1 MTIGERIKELRI
13 KNNLTQK
20 DLADQLH
27 VTFQTVSKWE
37 NNTNEPDLATIKELS
52 KILNCSINDLFSDSD
67 KKEEAKEDEPA
78 KQEEVSPIPAPT
90 PTVIIKKELH
100 VCNRCHK
107 DIEEGDL
114 AIDTVAVRT
123 RHARHHI
130 TTYNNVYYHKQC
142 LLAVKNERAKQEAL
156 KRKAKT
162 AKGKKWSFGWGI
174 FAGVVGLGIALG
186 VFFGVA
192 QFQELHVALKILFS
206 VLVGYGLFA
215 DLYCIISGSYI
226 GEVFVSVSSWSIKFP
241 GLIFSWDIDGIKW
254 FIAMKILFAIIGFFI
269 GLFALCFAI
278 ALTMFLSIISFPFV
292 LVHNINNDYDD
303 ALVN

>member
-52 KILNCSINDLFSDSD
+52 KILNCSINDLFSDAD
-67 KKEEAKEDEPA
+67 NKEEEKEDDLVN
-78 KQEEVSPIPAPT
+78 QEEVPPVPPT

-100 VCNRCHK
+100 VCNKCHK

-114 AIDTVAVRT
+114 AIDTQAVRT
-123 RHARHHI
+123 GHARHH
-130 TTYNNVYYHKQC
+130 TTNYINVYYHKHC
-142 LLAVKNERAKQEAL
+142 LQEVKNERARQEAAL
-156 KRKAKT
+156 KKAK
-162 AKGKKWSFGWGI
+162 ASKGKKWSFGWGI

-241 GLIFSWDIDGIKW
+241 GLIFSWDIDGFKW
-254 FIAMKILFAIIGFFI
+254 FIAMKILFAILGFFFGI
-269 GLFALCFAI
+269 FVLCLAV
-278 ALTMFLSIISFPFV
+278 ALTMFLSIVSFPFV
-292 LVHNINNDYDD
+292 LIHNINNGYDD